1 MSRNKNN
8 RDILTTKTEMEQA
21 VDELKEKV
29 ETAEIG
35 VLEKATEPLMT
46 ELVSGETTAVKT
58 ETPILGVVVN
68 CDNLRVR
75 KESSTDSTVITTLP
89 KKTVVKILSD
99 ATPGWYYIQETETK
113 GFVMSKFIEIQ

>member
-1 MSRNKNN
+1 MSKNYNKK
-8 RDILTTKTEMEQA
+8 DISVPKKTEMEQA
-21 VDELKEKV
+21 VEEVTEKAME
-29 ETAEIG
+29 ETGE
-35 VLEKATEPLMT
+35 LEKAAEPIADEM
-46 ELVSGETTAVKT
+46 VSASTTAA
-58 ETPILGVVVN
+58 PALGVVTG

-75 KESSTDSTVITTLP
+75 KESSTNSTVITTLP